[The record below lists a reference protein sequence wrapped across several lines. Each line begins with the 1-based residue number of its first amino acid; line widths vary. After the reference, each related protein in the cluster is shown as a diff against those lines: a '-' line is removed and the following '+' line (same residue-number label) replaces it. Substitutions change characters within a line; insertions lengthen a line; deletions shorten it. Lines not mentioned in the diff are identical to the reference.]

1 MRVRARRWG
10 GPTSPIH
17 KLSFSTDRLADQSLQ
32 RYALC
37 NLSTVSLNRTLWH
50 VYKYFV
56 LKFERKILL
65 LSFRWRWKTSIGWSL
80 FLWDELGNDSPDEP
94 RFCSSFAEERSLS
107 LTHTQLEIWSKVN
120 RSFSSWR
127 RKHLYGSGGEDPPI
141 WYHCADVC
149 FWGNSSPTL
158 AISKVWIFCSSF
170 HTEASSLI
178 WWVSCVSIN
187 LNTQRFQSWY
197 NAGKKHYI
205 SKKGRLKMP
214 ICHNLS
220 SPHCWHCHLDRST

>member
-1 MRVRARRWG
+1 MQFVNSFLKQDSLTYVQVLCTQVWTEDSSLIAQVEVKNINWLELVFVGRAWEW
-10 GPTSPIH
+10 
-17 KLSFSTDRLADQSLQ
+17 FSGWASVL
-32 RYALC
+32 
-37 NLSTVSLNRTLWH
+37 LN
-50 VYKYFV
+50 FCG
-56 LKFERKILL
+56 RKI
-65 LSFRWRWKTSIGWSL
+65 
-80 FLWDELGNDSPDEP
+80 
-94 RFCSSFAEERSLS
+94 SLS
-107 LTHTQLEIWSKVN
+107 PTQLEIWSKVN

-197 NAGKKHYI
+197 NAGRKHYV
-205 SKKGRLKMP
+205 S
-214 ICHNLS
+214 
-220 SPHCWHCHLDRST
+220 